1 MTDRVFI
8 DSNVVIY
15 TLNATLPQYRIATE
29 LLLQRPVI
37 SVQMVN
43 ETINVQVRKLKRPLA
58 AAQEVA
64 IFLMDGCEVVSLE
77 PRDIQQAIELTRQYS
92 LSHWDALIVATALR
106 AGCGTLY
113 SEDMQHGLW
122 ITPALQILNPF
133 SDWH

>member
-1 MTDRVFI
+1 MTDKIFV

-15 TLNATLPQYRIATE
+15 GLNAALPQHRIATE

-37 SVQMVN
+37 SVQVVN
-43 ETINVQVRKLKRPLA
+43 ETINVQVRKLRRPLA

-64 IFLMDGCEVVSLE
+64 IFLMESCEVVSLE
-77 PRDIQQAIELTRQYS
+77 PRDVHLAIELTRRYS

-113 SEDMQHGLW
+113 SEDMHHGLW
-122 ITPALQILNPF
+122 VTPTLQILNPF
-133 SDWH
+133 TG

>member
-1 MTDRVFI
+1 MTDKIFV

-15 TLNATLPQYRIATE
+15 GLNAALPQHRIATE

-37 SVQMVN
+37 SVQVVN
-43 ETINVQVRKLKRPLA
+43 ETINVQVRKLRRPLA

-64 IFLMDGCEVVSLE
+64 IFLMESCEVVSLE
-77 PRDIQQAIELTRQYS
+77 PRDVHLAIELTHQYS

-113 SEDMQHGLW
+113 SEDMHHGLW
-122 ITPALQILNPF
+122 VTPTLQILNPF
-133 SDWH
+133 AG

>member
-1 MTDRVFI
+1 MTDKVFV

-15 TLNATLPQYRIATE
+15 GLNATLPQYTIATE

-37 SVQMVN
+37 SVQVVN
-43 ETINVQVRKLKRPLA
+43 ETINVQVRKLRRPLA

-64 IFLMDGCEVVSLE
+64 IFLMESCEVISLE
-77 PRDIQQAIELTRQYS
+77 PQDIQQAIELTRQYS

-113 SEDMQHGLW
+113 SEDMHHGLW
-122 ITPALQILNPF
+122 VTPTLQILNPF
-133 SDWH
+133 GD